1 MSINI
6 TNWNGRL
13 GNNITQIVN
22 AIIFANHFNINEINY
37 PNHNI
42 IKNNQIILNNLNPNN
57 IILNKIFHHDFF
69 SRKKICEKFNIN
81 ENIFTNIFE
90 NNLDLY
96 SILNNIININYD
108 CDCLNLKD
116 NDLVIHIRSGDVYS
130 TIPHSGWI
138 QPPLSFYDKII
149 NEYKWDNIYLICE
162 DTKSPVIKPLL
173 NKYNNIIFNLQ
184 SLNNDI
190 QYIIQAK
197 NICFGMGSFVPSL
210 LLLNT
215 NLNNIYYPLYCE
227 RYLIDIIKYN
237 NKIIYDLPTYIKKGE
252 WMNTPEQRKIM
263 LEYNNIKTL

>member
-6 TNWNGRL
+6 TIWNGRL

-22 AIIFANHFNINEINY
+22 AIIFANYFNINKINY

-57 IILNKIFHHDFF
+57 IILNKIYHHNFF
-69 SRKKICEKFNIN
+69 SRKKICEQFNIN
-81 ENIFTNIFE
+81 ENIFKNIFE

-96 SILNNIININYD
+96 SILNNIININSYS
-108 CDCLNLKD
+108 LNLKD

-130 TIPHSGWI
+130 TNPHPGWV
-138 QPPLSFYDKII
+138 QPPLCFYEQII
-149 NEYKWDNIYLICE
+149 NEHKWDKIYLICE
-162 DTKSPVIKPLL
+162 DKKSPVIKPLL

-190 QYIIQAK
+190 QYIVQAK
-197 NICFGMGSFVPSL
+197 NICFGMGSFIPSL

-237 NKIIYDLPTYIKKGE
+237 NNKTIYDLPTYIKKGE
-252 WMNTPEQRKIM
+252 WMNTPEQKKIM
-263 LEYNNIKTL
+263 LEYYNIKTL